1 MGSGDE
7 NAEIEPRSR
16 IMSRGT
22 QCAGLVTFMCS
33 TNKHYEAK
41 FSGSRTFTFD
51 ISSAKMKSLLLYLSF
66 LGLSLAFKFP
76 VGNPIKAGCYKPE
89 FDKNIAE
96 VM

>member
-1 MGSGDE
+1 
-7 NAEIEPRSR
+7 
-16 IMSRGT
+16 MSRGS

-33 TNKHYEAK
+33 TKKHYEAK
-41 FSGSRTFTFD
+41 FCGSRTFIFD

-66 LGLSLAFKFP
+66 LGFSSAFKFP
-76 VGNPIKAGCYKPE
+76 IRNPIKAGCYKPE